1 MTGGT
6 TSTHGH
12 TTHLTASEA
21 HGTGADIGVRS
32 GACRHGVTAG
42 MTLGSTAGATR
53 GITEDIG
60 ADGMTRGITGDTGDG
75 MTHGTDICTHTTAVG
90 TEAGIHT
97 GTTIIMSSILHQG
110 MYKEEKYTE
119 DPV

>member
-1 MTGGT
+1 MQTDTDGTLHTG
-6 TSTHGH
+6 TSTD
-12 TTHLTASEA
+12 TM
-21 HGTGADIGVRS
+21 I
-32 GACRHGVTAG
+32 
-42 MTLGSTAGATR
+42 
-53 GITEDIG
+53 GITEDGTVHGSTAASTIHG
-60 ADGMTRGITGDTGDG
+60 STGDIMILGTMEDGMIHGTQADFMIRGTSATEDG

-97 GTTIIMSSILHQG
+97 GTTIIMPSILHQG